1 MDLGRIELP
10 TPWLQTVNRGIA
22 IDCDSV
28 RLAAIH
34 GPAITVLPLCQVL
47 QITSIFD

>member
-1 MDLGRIELP
+1 MVDLGRIELP

-22 IDCDSV
+22 IDYDIV

-34 GPAITVLPLCQVL
+34 AVAVEVLTFRQMV
-47 QITSIFD
+47 